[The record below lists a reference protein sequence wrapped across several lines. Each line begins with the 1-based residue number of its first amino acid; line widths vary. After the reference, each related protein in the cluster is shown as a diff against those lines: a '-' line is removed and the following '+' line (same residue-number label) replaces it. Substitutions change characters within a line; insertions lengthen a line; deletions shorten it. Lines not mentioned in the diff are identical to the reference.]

1 MMFSLQ
7 QLAYQYAM
15 KRAFLVLVARR
26 ESSLRQVADR
36 AIELG
41 ARDVIVLPGDV
52 ANPDDCKRFVQ
63 TAISHYD
70 RCKRDYQTNSGD
82 VASESLLSNIAH
94 IQWTILCAMLAS
106 RAWGRFRRFQMSK
119 TTVPSL

>member
-15 KRAFLVLVARR
+15 KRAFLVLVVRR

-70 RCKRDYQTNSGD
+70 RCKHDYQTNSGD
-82 VASESLLSNIAH
+82 VASESLLSNIA
-94 IQWTILCAMLAS
+94 
-106 RAWGRFRRFQMSK
+106 
-119 TTVPSL
+119 

>member
-1 MMFSLQ
+1 MFSLQ

-70 RCKRDYQTNSGD
+70 RCKHDYQKNSGD
-82 VASESLLSNIAH
+82 VASESLLSNIA
-94 IQWTILCAMLAS
+94 
-106 RAWGRFRRFQMSK
+106 
-119 TTVPSL
+119 